1 MTAFTSVNTVTTP
14 LTINCNSV
22 ATYNGDANDTTKVT
36 FSYQNNLLWAT
47 QVNNT
52 ASTQT
57 LSADA
62 SAGPVILRA
71 GAKVTLQIVGSAFT
85 ILFTGSIVDSGSET
99 PFNGTNIGTFSL
111 S

>member
-22 ATYNGDANDTTKVT
+22 TTYNGDPNETTKIT

-71 GAKVTLQIVGSAFT
+71 GAKVTLQNVGSAFS

>member
-1 MTAFTSVNTVTTP
+1 MNTFTSVNTVTTP

-22 ATYNGDANDTTKVT
+22 TTYNGDPNETTKIT

-71 GAKVTLQIVGSAFT
+71 GAKVTLQNVGSAFS

-99 PFNGTNIGTFSL
+99 SFNGTNIGTFSL

>member
-14 LTINCNSV
+14 LTINSQSTS
-22 ATYNGDANDTTKVT
+22 TYNGDPNQTTKVT

-57 LSADA
+57 LSADS

-71 GAKVTLQIVGSAFT
+71 GSKVTLQNVGSSFN
-85 ILFTGSIVDSGSET
+85 ILFTGVIVDSGSET